1 MRTLWLLL
9 AVAVVLTATHLATA
23 RAEPPAPADAAV
35 KGADKPNVEEIEKHD
50 TISLGG
56 EGFKFLAGCLG
67 AGLIII
73 GGTRG
78 IGQIGGKAVEAIAR
92 QPEAAAQMFLAWLLP
107 AAMIEGATLF
117 GVVVCLMVIVM
128 K

>member
-1 MRTLWLLL
+1 MRALWLVL
-9 AVAVVLTATHLATA
+9 AALTVLVLASHAMAADSSPGGGDDTA
-23 RAEPPAPADAAV
+23 
-35 KGADKPNVEEIEKHD
+35 KQEIDES
-50 TISLGG
+50 IVLGG
-56 EGFKFLAGCLG
+56 EGFSVLAGCLG
-67 AGLIII
+67 TALIVF

-117 GVVVCLMVIVM
+117 GVVVCLMVIV
-128 K
+128 